1 MSTNF
6 QKTIQTLIAIL
17 NVALLVMVFFL
28 VWSNFYNN
36 TLPIPFFR
44 RGNYILY
51 MLYAVI
57 LYAFIL
63 LMKGHRIGSL
73 RILEIVLS
81 QAIALILTNIVTY
94 FQVSLLSYKLAPV
107 GGFLLMTAAQI
118 VLAAIWAVLSNR
130 VYNRIFAPQK
140 MVFLYDDPSKV
151 TLANKL
157 NVIKERFSICYYVDA
172 VSEKSRIAQIVEQ
185 YPAVLVAVND
195 PAMQEWLIRLCYE
208 KQKRLYFM
216 PSITDVIKNGAQ
228 GVHAVDTPLLL
239 CRNGRLTTEER
250 IIKRAFDLLVSA
262 IGIIVLSPLMLVT
275 AAAIWLYDRKGVI
288 YTQPRLTRDARV
300 FNLYKFR
307 SMVVDAEK
315 DGVRLTVTND
325 ERVTPV
331 GRFIRKCR
339 LDELPQLFNILLGD
353 MSFVGPR
360 PERPEIAAEYER
372 EFPAFRYR
380 LNVKAGLTGNAQV
393 YGNYD
398 TSSQD
403 KLLMDLMYIENYSF
417 LQDLS
422 LMFQTLRIILIPSR
436 AEGFQEDPVL
446 LMHSAEG
453 FIKKA
458 EPSAEADRSH
468 SIHLS
473 D

>member
-6 QKTIQTLIAIL
+6 QKSIQSLIAIL
-17 NVALLVMVFFL
+17 NVALLVTVFFL
-28 VWSNFYNN
+28 VWSNFYNS

-51 MLYAVI
+51 GLYAVI
-57 LYAFIL
+57 LYAFVL
-63 LMKGHRIGSL
+63 LMKGHRIGSM
-73 RILEIVLS
+73 RILEIILS
-81 QAIALILTNIVTY
+81 QAIAIILTNIVTF
-94 FQVSLLSYKLAPV
+94 FQISLLSYKLAPA
-107 GGFLLMTAAQI
+107 GGFLLMTAAQLI
-118 VLAAIWAVLSNR
+118 LAAIWATFSTRIYNR
-130 VYNRIFAPQK
+130 VFAPQK

-151 TLANKL
+151 TLAAKL

-172 VSEKSRIAQIVEQ
+172 ASERNRIALIIDQ
-185 YPAVLVAVND
+185 YPSVLVAVND
-195 PAMQEWLIRLCYE
+195 PVMQEWLIRLCYE

-250 IIKRAFDLLVSA
+250 IGKRLFDLVVAL
-262 IGIIVLSPLMLVT
+262 IGIVALSPLMLLT
-275 AAAIWLYDRKGVI
+275 AAAIWLYDRKNVI
-288 YTQPRLTRDARV
+288 YTQPRLTRDSKV
-300 FNLYKFR
+300 FHVYKFR
-307 SMVVDAEK
+307 SMVIDAEK
-315 DGVRLTVTND
+315 DGVRLAVTND
-325 ERVTPV
+325 DRVTPV

-339 LDELPQLFNILLGD
+339 LDELPQLFNILSGD

-360 PERPEIAAEYER
+360 PERPEIAAEYEK

-403 KLLMDLMYIENYSF
+403 KLLMDLMYIENYTF
-417 LQDLS
+417 LHDLS
-422 LMFQTLRIILIPSR
+422 LLFQTLRIILIPSR

-446 LMHSAEG
+446 LMNCGEG
-453 FIKKA
+453 LMKQA
-458 EPSAEADRSH
+458 GSSSEVDQAQ
-468 SIHLS
+468 
-473 D
+473 

>member
-6 QKTIQTLIAIL
+6 QKSIQSLIAIL
-17 NVALLVMVFFL
+17 NVALLVTVFFL
-28 VWSNFYNN
+28 VWSNVYNN
-36 TLPIPFFR
+36 MLPIPFFR

-51 MLYAVI
+51 GLYAMI

-81 QAIALILTNIVTY
+81 QFIALILANVVTY

-107 GGFLLMTAAQI
+107 GGFLLMTAAQL
-118 VLAAIWAVLSNR
+118 VLTAIWAVLSNR
-130 VYNRIFAPQK
+130 VYNRVFAPQK
-140 MVFLYDDPSKV
+140 MVFLYDDPSKMA
-151 TLANKL
+151 LANKL
-157 NVIKERFSICYYVDA
+157 NVIKERFSISYYIDA
-172 VSEKSRIAQIVEQ
+172 ASEKNRILQIISQ

-195 PAMQEWLIRLCYE
+195 SAMQEWLIRLCYE
-208 KQKRLYFM
+208 KQKRVYLL

-228 GVHAVDTPLLL
+228 SVHAVDTPLLL

-250 IIKRAFDLLVSA
+250 IIKRIFDLLFSA
-262 IGIIVLSPLMLVT
+262 VGIVVLSPFMLLT
-275 AAAIWLYDRKGVI
+275 AAAIWLYDRKSII
-288 YTQPRLTRDARV
+288 YTQPRLTRGSKL

-325 ERVTPV
+325 DRVTPV
-331 GRFIRKCR
+331 GKFIRRCR

-360 PERPEIAAEYER
+360 PERPEIAAEYEK
-372 EFPAFRYR
+372 EHPAFRYR

-417 LQDLS
+417 LHDLS

-436 AEGFQEDPVL
+436 AEGFQEDPMFL
-446 LMHSAEG
+446 IHSAEG
-453 FIKKA
+453 LMKEA
-458 EPSAEADRSH
+458 SSPSELNQSH
-468 SIHLS
+468 
-473 D
+473 

>member
-6 QKTIQTLIAIL
+6 QKSIQSLIALL
-17 NVALLVMVFFL
+17 NVALLVTVFFL
-28 VWSNFYNN
+28 VWSNIYNN

-51 MLYAVI
+51 GLYAVI

-63 LMKGHRIGSL
+63 LMKGHRIGSF

-81 QAIALILTNIVTY
+81 QAIALILTNVVTY

-107 GGFLLMTAAQI
+107 GGFLLMTAVQLILI
-118 VLAAIWAVLSNR
+118 VIWAVVSNR
-130 VYNRIFAPQK
+130 IYNRIFAPQK

-151 TLANKL
+151 TLATKL
-157 NVIKERFSICYYVDA
+157 NVIKERFSICYYIDA
-172 VSEKSRIAQIVEQ
+172 ASEKNRIRLIIDQ
-185 YPAVLVAVND
+185 YPSVLVAVND
-195 PAMQEWLIRLCYE
+195 PAMQEWLIQLCYE

-216 PSITDVIKNGAQ
+216 PSVTDIIKNGAQ
-228 GVHAVDTPLLL
+228 SVHAVDTPLLL

-250 IIKRAFDLLVSA
+250 ILKRAFDLIFSF
-262 IGIIVLSPLMLVT
+262 IGIIILSPLMLLT
-275 AAAIWLYDRKGVI
+275 AAAIWLYDRKNVI
-288 YTQPRLTRDARV
+288 YTQPRLTRDGKV

-307 SMVVDAEK
+307 SMVIDAEK

-325 ERVTPV
+325 DRVTPV
-331 GRFIRKCR
+331 GRVIRKCR
-339 LDELPQLFNILLGD
+339 LDELPQLFNILIGD

-360 PERPEIAAEYER
+360 PERPEIAAEYEK
-372 EFPAFRYR
+372 ELPAFRYR

-403 KLLMDLMYIENYSF
+403 KLLMDLMYIENYTF
-417 LQDLS
+417 LHDLS
-422 LMFQTLRIILIPSR
+422 LLFQTLRIILIPSR
-436 AEGFQEDPVL
+436 AEGFQQDPVL
-446 LMHSAEG
+446 LMNGGEG
-453 FIKKA
+453 LMRKA
-458 EPSAEADRSH
+458 NASSEIDQAH
-468 SIHLS
+468 
-473 D
+473 